1 MRVLVAACVVCVVVC
16 VAGQEQEP
24 TQAQQEVAVPDA
36 IRKLRQPFTELPLT
50 ELVSNLKNPA
60 TVKFYV
66 ECVIEAGTCD
76 NIGKA
81 LQNLMRDQQRVSQ
94 LCYGCSQCE
103 MEKLR
108 YALDV
113 LKNDYKELACQ
124 VQNFVQINGLFGST
138 NPCA

>member
-1 MRVLVAACVVCVVVC
+1 MGDFNYIRALISLENRVIILFL
-16 VAGQEQEP
+16 
-24 TQAQQEVAVPDA
+24 PD
-36 IRKLRQPFTELPLT
+36 
-50 ELVSNLKNPA
+50 
-60 TVKFYV
+60 
-66 ECVIEAGTCD
+66 
-76 NIGKA
+76 
-81 LQNLMRDQQRVSQ
+81 LMRDQQRVSQ